1 MTLLYDRMKEPIFAM
16 AQIPEFWIV
25 NLVEN
30 VIEVYRRPAG
40 KHFAEKTIYAAD
52 ESISPLCA
60 PEFALTLKEIL
71 PR

>member
-1 MTLLYDRMKEPIFAM
+1 MGVELLDL
-16 AQIPEFWIV
+16 PEV
-25 NLVEN
+25 
-30 VIEVYRRPAG
+30 RRQQPRYSRAKYHQMG
-40 KHFAEKTIYAAD
+40 ELGLLPEKTELLYAAD